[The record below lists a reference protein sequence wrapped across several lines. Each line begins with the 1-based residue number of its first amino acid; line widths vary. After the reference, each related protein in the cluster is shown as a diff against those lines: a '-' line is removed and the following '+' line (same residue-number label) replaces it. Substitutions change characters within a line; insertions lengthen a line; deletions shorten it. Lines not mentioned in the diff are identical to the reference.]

1 MNAAASSLSSEL
13 RDLYSSEFARL
24 VEQFKTTGDGR
35 KLVTQRAALV
45 DRIIL
50 RLWDTLLAGNP
61 AAKEF
66 ALVAIGGYGRNDLFP
81 FSDVDLLFL
90 HAERE
95 TEETL
100 KEPIRAFSQELWD
113 LGLKLSP
120 ASRALAECD
129 RFDAN
134 NVEFSISLLDCRF
147 LAGDRELFAR
157 LHDKIIPRLVM
168 REAQPLVQ
176 RLVEVTRSRHAKYG
190 NTVFHL
196 EPNVKDCPGGLRDFN
211 VAHWLLVISATD
223 KLHAWPDSDNLLPP
237 ASRRQVDDALEF
249 I

>member
-1 MNAAASSLSSEL
+1 MNVAASSLSSEL
-13 RDLYSSEFARL
+13 RELYSSEFARL
-24 VEQFKTTGDGR
+24 VEQFKITGDGR

-113 LGLKLSP
+113 LGMKLSP
-120 ASRALAECD
+120 ANRALAECD
-129 RFDAN
+129 RFD
-134 NVEFSISLLDCRF
+134 
-147 LAGDRELFAR
+147 
-157 LHDKIIPRLVM
+157 
-168 REAQPLVQ
+168 
-176 RLVEVTRSRHAKYG
+176 
-190 NTVFHL
+190 
-196 EPNVKDCPGGLRDFN
+196 
-211 VAHWLLVISATD
+211 
-223 KLHAWPDSDNLLPP
+223 
-237 ASRRQVDDALEF
+237 RQQC
-249 I
+249 